1 MNVLKDFRAW
11 RGSYNNEVKVLEM
24 ENTLFDSVE
33 RILEKAE
40 KNSCEGCKYSGDA
53 SFNGMKV
60 CTECC
65 NNYYNKWTARKTR
78 QSEFLK
84 IFPNARLI
92 GGTLA
97 VSPCTVDKSLYAG
110 KDEHGNCAR
119 CIEFK
124 QGCRGCADAY
134 WDEEVE

>member
-1 MNVLKDFRAW
+1 MSVLKDLRAW
-11 RGSYNNEVKVLEM
+11 RNDEFDGNVGDMLNE
-24 ENTLFDSVE
+24 VE

-40 KNSCEGCKYSGDA
+40 KNSCEGCKYSGDV

-84 IFPNARLI
+84 MFPNAHEGDDGVLNIYPCIVDETLDTDGFPHGTACDRAERY
-92 GGTLA
+92 GG
-97 VSPCTVDKSLYAG
+97 CYECKM
-110 KDEHGNCAR
+110 
-119 CIEFK
+119 
-124 QGCRGCADAY
+124 AY
-134 WDEEVE
+134 WNEEVE